1 MTKSTTK
8 NQPLE
13 IVRNTISQIDVELG
27 KAKHKM
33 FCYEH
38 PHGSAETNSLSK
50 KEIELGIKHIQ
61 EFIWS
66 LERLKD
72 FVIYKA

>member
-1 MTKSTTK
+1 MTKTAK

-13 IVRNTISQIDVELG
+13 IVRNTIFQIDNELG

-38 PHGSAETNSLSK
+38 PQGSAETNSLSK
-50 KEIELGIKHIQ
+50 KELEIGMIEVQ
-61 EFIWS
+61 QFIWS
-66 LERLKD
+66 LERLKE